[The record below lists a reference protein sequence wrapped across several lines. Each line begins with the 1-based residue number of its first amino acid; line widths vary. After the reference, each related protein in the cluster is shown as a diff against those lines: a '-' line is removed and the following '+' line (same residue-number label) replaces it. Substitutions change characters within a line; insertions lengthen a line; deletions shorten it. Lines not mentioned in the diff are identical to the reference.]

1 MTQRGHVLDDAWYLD
16 YAAGSLVSEAE
27 RVLVRSHIELNTEA
41 EDRIAR
47 LDTIGGALLDQL
59 PVGEPLPFSADELLA
74 LADTDVDAG
83 VETRDD
89 VAALPRALD
98 GVDLPPALAS
108 YLVRTGVKVKWEF
121 LGPGLRKAILWR
133 GEDDTRL
140 WLLKA
145 EPGVSI
151 PYHGHK
157 GSELTLVLKGSFWDG
172 DQEYRRGDVEE
183 AHPDIE
189 HDIRIGENGVCVC
202 LALTQGKLRFD
213 DPLLRAFQVFTGL

>member
-121 LGPGLRKAILWR
+121 LGPGLRKAILENFTFL
-133 GEDDTRL
+133 GLEVDDARNNNNETL
-140 WLLKA
+140 ISTDGSKVAALKIHTN
-145 EPGVSI
+145 E
-151 PYHGHK
+151 
-157 GSELTLVLKGSFWDG
+157 ELV
-172 DQEYRRGDVEE
+172 
-183 AHPDIE
+183 I
-189 HDIRIGENGVCVC
+189 
-202 LALTQGKLRFD
+202 ALDTYNLIK
-213 DPLLRAFQVFTGL
+213 